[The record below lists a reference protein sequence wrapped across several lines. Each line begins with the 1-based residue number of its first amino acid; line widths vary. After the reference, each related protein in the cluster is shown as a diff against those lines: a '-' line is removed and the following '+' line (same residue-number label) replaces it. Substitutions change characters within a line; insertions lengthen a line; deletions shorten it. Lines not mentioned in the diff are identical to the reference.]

1 MEINNSVFIKYSSV
15 FLFTKYV
22 MPNIIGSVLSS
33 MLSFSVMAFI
43 SKYISAEAFTAVNI
57 VNPMTTMIYGIYVM
71 FATGAIA
78 FCGKALGND
87 NREKSNIMFTQIL
100 ISAFIFS
107 IFFMIFIYIF
117 RNNILTL
124 LGAYGKI
131 HELSIEFFIL
141 SAISSII
148 YGFAYILAQFIRL
161 NGSANWASFIYVSS
175 PFFLFI
181 FSLIFFQVLKINKIF
196 FAGLSMLISQLI
208 TLLVAVIYFIRPKCQ
223 IKILRFKKWIYNFK
237 IIGNGASDF
246 LMNSSIFIIP
256 WLFNRISYNIVS
268 EGGIMAYSVSSFCIV
283 FITYISYSISEVLG
297 VLISYSYGLRNK
309 IKMKDFLR
317 ISIIYC
323 FVISFVLSAILFINP
338 YSAVNSFL
346 KDVDDNIINMAVNFV
361 RAISCVLVILSI
373 NIIMSVYY
381 TAIQDI
387 KASEVISLLRSLIL
401 PLILLLTLPNFLG
414 FSGLILVIPISEI
427 LTLITAMILYK
438 KRRPDVL
445 INH

>member
-1 MEINNSVFIKYSSV
+1 
-15 FLFTKYV
+15 
-22 MPNIIGSVLSS
+22 MP
-33 MLSFSVMAFI
+33 
-43 SKYISAEAFTAVNI
+43 
-57 VNPMTTMIYGIYVM
+57 
-71 FATGAIA
+71 
-78 FCGKALGND
+78 D
-87 NREKSNIMFTQIL
+87 
-100 ISAFIFS
+100 
-107 IFFMIFIYIF
+107 
-117 RNNILTL
+117 
-124 LGAYGKI
+124 
-131 HELSIEFFIL
+131 
-141 SAISSII
+141 
-148 YGFAYILAQFIRL
+148 
-161 NGSANWASFIYVSS
+161 
-175 PFFLFI
+175 
-181 FSLIFFQVLKINKIF
+181 FQ
-196 FAGLSMLISQLI
+196 
-208 TLLVAVIYFIRPKCQ
+208 
-223 IKILRFKKWIYNFK
+223 LRFKKWIYNFK

-381 TAIQDI
+381 T
-387 KASEVISLLRSLIL
+387 
-401 PLILLLTLPNFLG
+401 
-414 FSGLILVIPISEI
+414 
-427 LTLITAMILYK
+427 
-438 KRRPDVL
+438 
-445 INH
+445 